1 MKLFLC
7 IGFVFLFTTQLHAET
22 YSWIDDSGT
31 YNFTED
37 YASIPKKYRKKV
49 KRRDDVP
56 QETAPQAA
64 ANSEKPV
71 RQAEKADGKT
81 AEVAGGE
88 KELYGGKSRAAWR
101 KELDAQEEELSSLEQ
116 RIKQLREQLLD
127 TKGVPSAQF
136 DELKKNYKD
145 SRTSYDQKYKSYS
158 ELIETV
164 RKAGFTVEIKK

>member
-7 IGFVFLFTTQLHAET
+7 IGFVLLFTTQLHAET

-37 YASIPKKYRKKV
+37 YSSIPKKYRKKL

-56 QETAPQAA
+56 QEAAPQAA

-71 RQAEKADGKT
+71 RQTEKTDAKT

-101 KELDAQEEELSSLEQ
+101 KELDERETELSRIEQ
-116 RIKQLREQLLD
+116 RMEQLRKLISED
-127 TKGVPSAQF
+127 KGFSKARF
-136 DELKKNYKD
+136 DDLRKEYGDN
-145 SRTSYDQKYKSYS
+145 RANYDQKYKSYA
-158 ELIETV
+158 ELIETI
-164 RKAGFTVEIKK
+164 RKAGIPVEIKK